1 MLTIF
6 GLDQQVLT
14 DTRVVGKKVQAKM
27 KTPILLATFL
37 MCSVTG
43 M

>member
-6 GLDQQVLT
+6 GFDQQVLK
-14 DTRVVGKKVQAKM
+14 DIRVVGKKVQAKM
-27 KTPILLATFL
+27 KTLILLATFL
-37 MCSVTG
+37 ICSVTG